1 MPKKMADILKKNT
14 YGGMSSHIQIIVTTF
29 SFLSIGLTMSL
40 WLLWVKLKKVKSGKE
55 VLQKELEKSHK
66 ERNNLVRAYNGLSQ
80 MGKFAEEMGIDIKNY
95 KTPEEEKNK
104 WEFEERH
111 TLLESGN
118 VRHSYNLISKKG
130 DNNE

>member
-1 MPKKMADILKKNT
+1 
-14 YGGMSSHIQIIVTTF
+14 MSSHIQIIVITF
-29 SFLSIGLTMSL
+29 FFLSILLSL

-80 MGKFAEEMGIDIKNY
+80 MGKFAEEMGIDIKNC
-95 KTPEEEKNK
+95 KTPEEEEKNK

>member
-1 MPKKMADILKKNT
+1 
-14 YGGMSSHIQIIVTTF
+14 MSSHIQIIVITF
-29 SFLSIGLTMSL
+29 FFLSILLSL

-80 MGKFAEEMGIDIKNY
+80 MGKFAEEMGIDIKNC

-118 VRHSYNLISKKG
+118 VRHTYNLISKKG